1 MGENLE
7 MSLGSETSMGASIFR
22 GFRFPFAAVCCSSTE
37 NRRDLLLN
45 KEERKGLLSTEE
57 LRSLLIKE
65 KRPETS
71 ADNRGRVF
79 Y

>member
-1 MGENLE
+1 LQQC
-7 MSLGSETSMGASIFR
+7 
-22 GFRFPFAAVCCSSTE
+22 AAAAQ